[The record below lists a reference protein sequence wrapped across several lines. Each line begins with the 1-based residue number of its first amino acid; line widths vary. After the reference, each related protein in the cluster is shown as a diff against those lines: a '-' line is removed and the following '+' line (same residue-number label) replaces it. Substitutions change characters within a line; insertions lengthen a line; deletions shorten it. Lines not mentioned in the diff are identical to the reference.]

1 LSRLLERFLRYVQV
15 DTASDANSPTQPST
29 AKQLD
34 LGKMLVADLQQIGLG
49 DAYLDEY
56 GYVYATL
63 PGNVDYKVPTL
74 GFIAHV
80 DVVADVP
87 TAQVKPRIVEN
98 YDGGIVS
105 LNDGLGITLSPLEYP
120 ELVHL
125 KGHDLVVTDGTT
137 LLGADNKAG
146 IAEIIT
152 AVEYLLAH
160 PDIARGTVRLAFTP
174 DEEIARG
181 TAKFDVQ
188 AFGADYAYTLD
199 GGALGGI
206 EYETFNA
213 ASAKV
218 TVKGRN
224 IHPGAS
230 KNKMRNAILMGQE
243 FNSMLPCAERPAHTE
258 GYEGF
263 YHLTEMN
270 GVPEQAILKYIIR
283 DHDKEKFVSRKARLQ
298 AIATYLNGVYGAGSF
313 IVEVADSYY
322 NMAEKILPV
331 MHIVDA
337 AKLAMR
343 EIGVEPI
350 TTPVRGGTDGARL
363 SYMGLP
369 CPNLFTGGHNYHS
382 THEYASVQ
390 TMEKAV
396 ELVVKLIENN
406 ALNAKP
412 RQGQ

>member
-1 LSRLLERFLRYVQV
+1 MSRLLERFLRYVQV

>member
-1 LSRLLERFLRYVQV
+1 MSRLLERFLRYVQV

-34 LGKMLVADLQQIGLG
+34 LGKMLVTDLQQIGLG
-49 DAYLDEY
+49 DAYLDEH

-87 TAQVKPRIVEN
+87 TAQVKPRIVEK

-120 ELVHL
+120 ELIHL

-160 PDIARGTVRLAFTP
+160 PETPRGTVRLAFTP

-213 ASAKV
+213 ASAKI

-263 YHLTEMN
+263 YHLTEIN
-270 GVPEQAILKYIIR
+270 GVPEQATLKYIIR
-283 DHDKEKFVSRKARLQ
+283 DHDQEKFVSRKARLQ
-298 AIATYLNGVYGAGSF
+298 AVAAYLNGVYGAGSF
-313 IVEVADSYY
+313 MVEVADSYY

-396 ELVVKLIENN
+396 ELVVKIIENN
-406 ALNAKP
+406 ALKAKP
-412 RQGQ
+412 RQDC

>member
-1 LSRLLERFLRYVQV
+1 MTRLVERFLRYVQV

-34 LGKMLVADLQQIGLG
+34 LGKILVADLLELGLA
-49 DAYLDEY
+49 DAHLDEY

-63 PGNVDYKVPTL
+63 PGNVEHSVPTIGL
-74 GFIAHV
+74 VAHV

-87 TAQVKPRIVEN
+87 SAGIKARIVKG
-98 YDGGIVS
+98 YDGGDIV
-105 LNDGLGITLSPLEYP
+105 LNEEQSIVLSPAEYP
-120 ELVHL
+120 ELKL
-125 KGHDLVVTDGTT
+125 CTGDDLIVTDGTT

-146 IAEIIT
+146 IAEIMA
-152 AVEYLLAH
+152 AVEYLLQH
-160 PDIARGTVRLAFTP
+160 PEIKRGTVRIAFTP

-181 TAKFDVQ
+181 TAKFDL
-188 AFGADYAYTLD
+188 AKFGADYAYTLD

-230 KNKMRNAILMGQE
+230 KNKMKNALLLGVD
-243 FNSMLPCAERPAHTE
+243 FNSMLPPAERPVHTE

-263 YHLTEMN
+263 YHLTEVQ
-270 GVPEQAILKYIIR
+270 GTPEQAVLKYIVR
-283 DHDKEKFVSRKARLQ
+283 DHDKEKFAARKERLGE
-298 AIATYLNGVYGAGSF
+298 IGRYLNGVYGEGTF
-313 IVEVADSYY
+313 TVEVVDSYY
-322 NMAEKILPV
+322 NMAEKILPA
-331 MHIVDA
+331 MHIVDL
-337 AKLAMR
+337 AKQAMR
-343 EIGVEPI
+343 EIGVTPI

-363 SYMGLP
+363 SFMGLP
-369 CPNLFTGGHNYHS
+369 CPNIFTGGHNYHS
-382 THEYASVQ
+382 THEYASIQ

-396 ELVVKLIENN
+396 ELVVKIVEMN
-406 ALNAKP
+406 A
-412 RQGQ
+412 R

>member
-1 LSRLLERFLRYVQV
+1 MTRLVERFLRYVAV

-29 AKQLD
+29 ARQLD
-34 LGKMLVADLQQIGLG
+34 LAKILVADLLELGLT
-49 DAYLDEY
+49 DTHLDEY

-63 PGNVDYKVPTL
+63 PGNVEHPVPTIGL
-74 GFIAHV
+74 VAHV

-87 TAQVKPRIVEN
+87 SAHVKARIVKG
-98 YDGGIVS
+98 YDGGDIV
-105 LNDGLGITLSPLEYP
+105 LNEELGIVLSPAEYP
-120 ELVHL
+120 ELKL
-125 KGHDLVVTDGTT
+125 CQGDDLIVTDGTT

-146 IAEIIT
+146 IAEIVA
-152 AVEYLLAH
+152 AVEYLLLH
-160 PDIARGTVRLAFTP
+160 PEIKRGKVRIAFTP

-181 TAKFDVQ
+181 TAKFDLEKF
-188 AFGADYAYTLD
+188 ASDYAYTLD

-230 KNKMRNAILMGQE
+230 KNKMKNALLLGMD
-243 FNSMLPCAERPAHTE
+243 FNSMLPPAERPVHTE

-263 YHLTEMN
+263 YHLTDVQ
-270 GVPEQAILKYIIR
+270 GTPEQASLKYIVR
-283 DHDKEKFVSRKARLQ
+283 DHDNEKFAVRKERLSE
-298 AIATYLNGVYGAGSF
+298 IGRYLNGVYGEGTF
-313 IVEVADSYY
+313 TVEVADSYY
-322 NMAEKILPV
+322 NMAEKILPS
-331 MHIVDA
+331 MHIVDL
-337 AKLAMR
+337 AKQAML
-343 EIGVEPI
+343 EIGVTPV

-363 SYMGLP
+363 SFMGLP

-382 THEYASVQ
+382 THEYASIQ

-396 ELVVKLIENN
+396 QLVVKIVEMY
-406 ALNAKP
+406 A
-412 RQGQ
+412 R

>member
-1 LSRLLERFLRYVQV
+1 VERFLRYVEV

-29 AKQLD
+29 ARQLD
-34 LGKMLVADLQQIGLG
+34 LSKMLVEDLLKLGLT
-49 DAYLDEY
+49 DAHLDEY

-63 PGNVDYKVPTL
+63 PGNVDYPVPTIGL
-74 GFIAHV
+74 VAHV

-87 TAQVKPRIVEN
+87 SAHVKARIVKG
-98 YDGGIVS
+98 YDGGDIV
-105 LNDGLGITLSPLEYP
+105 LNEELGIVLSPAEYP
-120 ELVHL
+120 ELKL
-125 KGHDLVVTDGTT
+125 CQGDDLIVTDGTT

-146 IAEIIT
+146 IAEIVA
-152 AVEYLLAH
+152 AVEYLLLH
-160 PDIARGTVRLAFTP
+160 PEIKRGKVRIAFTP

-181 TAKFDVQ
+181 TAKFDLEKF
-188 AFGADYAYTLD
+188 AADYAYTLD

-230 KNKMRNAILMGQE
+230 KNKMKNALLLGMD
-243 FNSMLPCAERPAHTE
+243 FNSMLPPAERPVHTE

-263 YHLTEMN
+263 YHLTDVQ
-270 GVPEQAILKYIIR
+270 GTPEQAVFKYIVR
-283 DHDKEKFVSRKARLQ
+283 DHDKEKFALRKERLSE
-298 AIATYLNGVYGAGSF
+298 IGRYLNGVYGEGTFA
-313 IVEVADSYY
+313 VEAADSYY
-322 NMAEKILPV
+322 NMAEKILPS
-331 MHIVDA
+331 MHIVDL
-337 AKLAMR
+337 AKQAML
-343 EIGVEPI
+343 EIGVTPV

-363 SYMGLP
+363 SFMGLP

-382 THEYASVQ
+382 THEYASIQ

-396 ELVVKLIENN
+396 QLVVKIVEMY
-406 ALNAKP
+406 A
-412 RQGQ
+412 R

>member
-1 LSRLLERFLRYVQV
+1 MTRLVERFLRYVQV

-34 LGKMLVADLQQIGLG
+34 LGKILVADLLELGLA
-49 DAYLDEY
+49 DAHLDEY

-63 PGNVDYKVPTL
+63 PGNVEHSVPTIGL
-74 GFIAHV
+74 VAHV

-87 TAQVKPRIVEN
+87 SAGIKARIVKG
-98 YDGGIVS
+98 YDGGDIV
-105 LNDGLGITLSPLEYP
+105 LNEEQSIVLSPAEYP
-120 ELVHL
+120 ELKL
-125 KGHDLVVTDGTT
+125 CTGDDLIVTDGTT

-146 IAEIIT
+146 IAEIMA
-152 AVEYLLAH
+152 AVEYLLQH
-160 PDIARGTVRLAFTP
+160 PEIKRGTVRIAFTP

-181 TAKFDVQ
+181 TAKFDL
-188 AFGADYAYTLD
+188 AKFGADYAYTLD

-230 KNKMRNAILMGQE
+230 KNKMKNALLLGVD
-243 FNSMLPCAERPAHTE
+243 FNSMLPPAERPVHTE

-263 YHLTEMN
+263 YHLTEVQ
-270 GVPEQAILKYIIR
+270 GTPEQAVLKYIVR
-283 DHDKEKFVSRKARLQ
+283 DHDKEKFAARKERLGE
-298 AIATYLNGVYGAGSF
+298 IGRYLNGVYGEGTF
-313 IVEVADSYY
+313 TVEVADSYY
-322 NMAEKILPV
+322 NMAEKILPA
-331 MHIVDA
+331 MHIVDL
-337 AKLAMR
+337 AKQAMR
-343 EIGVEPI
+343 EIGVTPI

-363 SYMGLP
+363 SFMGLP

-382 THEYASVQ
+382 THEYASIQ

-396 ELVVKLIENN
+396 ELVVKIVEMN
-406 ALNAKP
+406 A
-412 RQGQ
+412 R